1 MVRTLSLSTEWRVVV
16 TVFRSTGSSVLQTVY
31 NLGALDAFDY
41 AIQAQGYFR
50 FAVQQMDVRE
60 LTIDVI
66 NPQGAAIETI
76 EVTKD

>member
-16 TVFRSTGSSVLQTVY
+16 TVFRSTGSSVLQTVN

-41 AIQAQGYFR
+41 AIQAQGFFR
-50 FAVQQMDVRE
+50 FAIQSMDARE

-66 NPQGAAIETI
+66 NPQGVGIESI
-76 EVTKD
+76 EITKD